1 MIAPGCLYVAVLSS
15 IDGEQFVG
23 DQGYNFDEQD
33 QQEYF
38 AQDKYSMVSSLFA
51 IHFNSLNSC
60 CMCHLDRD
68 SLEMNLYLSP
78 MGYALGSFA
87 SAQLNHDLVT

>member
-1 MIAPGCLYVAVLSS
+1 MLLWLSS

-23 DQGYNFDEQD
+23 DQGYDFDEQD

-38 AQDKYSMVSSLFA
+38 AQGKYSMGSSLFP

-60 CMCHLDRD
+60 CICRLDRD
-68 SLEMNLYLSP
+68 SLE
-78 MGYALGSFA
+78 
-87 SAQLNHDLVT
+87 LNYCLVTYGLCIWVVLLELNQTMIL

>member
-1 MIAPGCLYVAVLSS
+1 MLLWLSS

-23 DQGYNFDEQD
+23 DQGYEFDEQD
-33 QQEYF
+33 QQEHF
-38 AQDKYSMVSSLFA
+38 AQGKYSMGSSLFP

-68 SLEMNLYLSP
+68 FPRIGLLPCHLRVMHLC
-78 MGYALGSFA
+78 SFA
-87 SAQLNHDLVT
+87 RAQLNHDRVT

>member
-1 MIAPGCLYVAVLSS
+1 MLLWLSS

-23 DQGYNFDEQD
+23 DQGYYFDVQD
-33 QQEYF
+33 QQKYF
-38 AQDKYSMVSSLFA
+38 AQGKYSMGSFLFS

-68 SLEMNLYLSP
+68 SLE
-78 MGYALGSFA
+78 
-87 SAQLNHDLVT
+87 LNFYLVTYGLGIG

>member
-1 MIAPGCLYVAVLSS
+1 MLLWLSS

-23 DQGYNFDEQD
+23 DQGYDFDEQD

-38 AQDKYSMVSSLFA
+38 AQGKYSMGSFLFP

-60 CMCHLDRD
+60 CICRLDRD
-68 SLEMNLYLSP
+68 SLELS
-78 MGYALGSFA
+78 
-87 SAQLNHDLVT
+87 HCLVTYGLCIWVALLELNQTMIL